1 MTRDDGSYGVPLETV
16 SRIRQTHK
24 ARYEEHKVAA
34 AVIAVAALGAGS
46 VDANKSVTGTWTLTV
61 GISG

>member
-1 MTRDDGSYGVPLETV
+1 V